1 MLGQRA
7 MRHNI
12 SSTERQRGSIAVEF
26 AIVATLLFTLVIG
39 ILDVGNVM
47 FLYNNMLNVA
57 REASRSVAVGEA
69 TQAQGQSQAQ
79 AKLNNFYGKSGMVNF
94 TVVVTLPVAGQFDV
108 KTTVSAPLS
117 QMLMLDVFKLFG
129 SSTLTATASIRQET

>member
-1 MLGQRA
+1 MKR
-7 MRHNI
+7 I
-12 SSTERQRGSIAVEF
+12 SSSTQRQRGAIAVEF
-26 AIVATLLFTLVIG
+26 AILATLLFTLVIG

-69 TQAQGQSQAQ
+69 TQAQGQTQAL
-79 AKLNNFYGKSGMVNF
+79 AKLNNFYGKSGKVNF
-94 TVVVTLPVAGQFDV
+94 TVVVTLPVAGQFEV

-129 SSTLTATASIRQET
+129 NSTLTAVASMRQET